1 VSKTTPAQ
9 AEKLRHGAL
18 GRCSINLSKI
28 IDNCRD
34 RRQHI
39 KDGVLTVKQQK
50 TGVTLA
56 IPVHPHLQA
65 VLDATPGEHLTFLTT
80 ETGKPYDG
88 SYFSAS
94 FRGWCDAA
102 GLPKRCSAH
111 GLRKAACRRLAE
123 AGCSANEIMS
133 ISGHTTM
140 KEIVRYTV
148 AADQAR
154 LARNAMTRTVPR
166 TKEVA
171 RPAPVTAVQGQH
183 GK

>member
-1 VSKTTPAQ
+1 MLA
-9 AEKLRHGAL
+9 
-18 GRCSINLSKI
+18 
-28 IDNCRD
+28 
-34 RRQHI
+34 
-39 KDGVLTVKQQK
+39 VKQQK

-88 SYFSAS
+88 NYFSAS
-94 FRGWCDAA
+94 FRGWCNAA
-102 GLPKRCSAH
+102 GLPKRRSAH
-111 GLRKAACRRLAE
+111 GLRKAACRQLAE
-123 AGCSANEIMS
+123 AGCSANETMS

-154 LARNAMTRTVPR
+154 LARNAF
-166 TKEVA
+166 A
-171 RPAPVTAVQGQH
+171 TAVIR
-183 GK
+183 